1 MANKDKMNQERKE
14 LEQKVVDLA
23 NQISQMSREIEAAG
37 RQNNLNK
44 LDNFHIKC
52 ILAGLK
58 HAQRS
63 AMDWIGDMQATP
75 QSDET
80 NP

>member
-1 MANKDKMNQERKE
+1 MDSNRMRQVRKE
-14 LEQKVVDLA
+14 LEQKVVGLV
-23 NQISQMSREIEAAG
+23 NQLSQISREMETAG
-37 RQNNLNK
+37 RQNNLDK
-44 LDNFHIKC
+44 LDNFHLKC

-63 AMDWIGDMQATP
+63 AMDWIGDMQRTTE
-75 QSDET
+75 SDET

>member
-1 MANKDKMNQERKE
+1 MDYNSTNQERKE
-14 LEQKVVDLA
+14 LEQKVVGLV
-23 NQISQMSREIEAAG
+23 NQLSQMSREMETAG
-37 RQNNLNK
+37 RQNNLDK
-44 LDNFHIKC
+44 LDNFHLKC

-63 AMDWIGDMQATP
+63 AMDWISDMQATL

-80 NP
+80 NH

>member
-1 MANKDKMNQERKE
+1 MDYNSTNQERKE

-23 NQISQMSREIEAAG
+23 NQLSQISREMETAG
-37 RQNNLNK
+37 HQNNFDK
-44 LDNFHIKC
+44 LDNFHLKC

-63 AMDWIGDMQATP
+63 AMDWISDMQATP

-80 NP
+80 NH

>member
-1 MANKDKMNQERKE
+1 MDYNSTNQERKE
-14 LEQKVVDLA
+14 LEQKVVDLV
-23 NQISQMSREIEAAG
+23 NQLSQMSREMETAAH
-37 RQNNLNK
+37 QNNFDK
-44 LDNFHIKC
+44 LDNFHLKC

-63 AMDWIGDMQATP
+63 AMDWIGDMQSAP
-75 QSDET
+75 KSDEN